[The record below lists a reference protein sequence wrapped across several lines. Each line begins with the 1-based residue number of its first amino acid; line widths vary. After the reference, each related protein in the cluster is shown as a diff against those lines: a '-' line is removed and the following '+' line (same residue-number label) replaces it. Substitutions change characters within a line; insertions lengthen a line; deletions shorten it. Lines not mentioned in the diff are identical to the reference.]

1 MTVRENQGHLRE
13 LYAVDVSPDLSSR
26 VGVHWNLA
34 SSGEPHMRSSP
45 SSSRTAC
52 RLNRRRST
60 LHGAFAHTLSDTLPK
75 FVPVLVV
82 QPSPK
87 QGKRRPSAAA
97 RYRAARRFPSPPPPC
112 RRLIQASIGPCRSVT
127 GRTTSP
133 LRPTSVPHRQNS
145 EGIDAGPPSVPAPA
159 PSPPP
164 SVPCSSQGI
173 RSLVQ
178 CPAAAWRSRLQDCRH
193 RPQTAPHTCET
204 KPCQLCDFLTQ

>member
-1 MTVRENQGHLRE
+1 MQRLHT
-13 LYAVDVSPDLSSR
+13 LYRTLS
-26 VGVHWNLA
+26 
-34 SSGEPHMRSSP
+34 RSSCRP
-45 SSSRTAC
+45 WSCSHPRSRASDD
-52 RLNRRRST
+52 RARPLAIEPLGDSRRHPHRVVDDPGLDRT
-60 LHGAFAHTLSDTLPK
+60 L
-75 FVPVLVV
+75 
-82 QPSPK
+82 
-87 QGKRRPSAAA
+87 
-97 RYRAARRFPSPPPPC
+97 
-112 RRLIQASIGPCRSVT
+112 RSVT

-133 LRPTSVPHRQNS
+133 LRPTSVPHWQNA

-193 RPQTAPHTCET
+193 RPQTAPHWSALDDPDPSARTLENESPHTCET